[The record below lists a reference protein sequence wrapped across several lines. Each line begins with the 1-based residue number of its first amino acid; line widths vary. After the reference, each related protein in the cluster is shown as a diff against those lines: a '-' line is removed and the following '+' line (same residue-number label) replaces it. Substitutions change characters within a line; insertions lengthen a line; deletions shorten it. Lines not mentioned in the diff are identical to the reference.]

1 MAILD
6 FLKTKK
12 GSPAAQIG
20 ELEKNLER
28 VRAERVDAEKAVE
41 AYAPRRAQMLLSDVD
56 EATIIAADRE
66 AEVAKIRAERLEL
79 AELEL
84 LDRLE
89 KAREAASRDA
99 IDKER
104 QAAEEKVAA
113 GVRALEEYTAAAEHI
128 RDLIGLVVAGER
140 AAEAFNRNHSEELQ
154 LNGPEF
160 RARFL
165 PAAPRKILKDERVEL
180 WTYSSTG
187 HIIPEEHVG
196 RIHRSGPKTGTIS
209 SEGITSH
216 SSHVEL
222 RQFRRISF
230 TPEYRAALPKPLAES
245 VVLPALTPDK
255 QAIFNGGA
263 YFGPAR
269 PLTPEIEVELLPLTD
284 DAGEAAA

>member
-12 GSPAAQIG
+12 GSPASQIG
-20 ELEKNLER
+20 DLEKNLER
-28 VRAERVDAEKAVE
+28 LRAERVEAEKAVE

-89 KAREAASRDA
+89 KARVAASRDA

-128 RDLIGLVVAGER
+128 RDLIGPRRGW
-140 AAEAFNRNHSEELQ
+140 
-154 LNGPEF
+154 
-160 RARFL
+160 RARGGS
-165 PAAPRKILKDERVEL
+165 IQ
-180 WTYSSTG
+180 S
-187 HIIPEEHVG
+187 
-196 RIHRSGPKTGTIS
+196 
-209 SEGITSH
+209 
-216 SSHVEL
+216 
-222 RQFRRISF
+222 
-230 TPEYRAALPKPLAES
+230 KP
-245 VVLPALTPDK
+245 
-255 QAIFNGGA
+255 F
-263 YFGPAR
+263 
-269 PLTPEIEVELLPLTD
+269 
-284 DAGEAAA
+284 